1 MSSPDVVP
9 AAPPSSSNRP
19 GNEAQRSGRAL
30 LRVAA
35 GRRIGLVLLG
45 VPTARHRSLMRDG
58 GEVAP
63 VGPAV
68 DSTAAGAGRG
78 DRRVDQTDGSAS
90 DGGSPA
96 QLVVDVPPV
105 EHQWVAH
112 LSTTGPARDAA
123 VARLHELMLRAAR
136 HRVSRMPEA
145 AGLGA
150 ARRDELVHA
159 AADSATV
166 AALSRLDRFEGRSK
180 FSTWAY
186 KFGILEAGAEVRR
199 SVWRDRESRLHDV
212 AEPTE
217 QPASSPEA
225 YVEGRDLAR
234 AMQKGLSEALTA
246 HQRRIAIALLV
257 DEVPIDVLA
266 ERLDT
271 NRNALYKTLHD
282 ARRRLQA
289 YLFAEGFMPGGATK
303 KVTR

>member
-1 MSSPDVVP
+1 VLDEPGKTERVAAHSLCMSSPDVVP
-9 AAPPSSSNRP
+9 AAPPF
-19 GNEAQRSGRAL
+19 G
-30 LRVAA
+30 V
-35 GRRIGLVLLG
+35 VLLG
-45 VPTARHRSLMRDG
+45 VPTARGRSPVRDRG
-58 GEVAP
+58 DDAP

-68 DSTAAGAGRG
+68 GSTPAGAGRG

-96 QLVVDVPPV
+96 QLVADVPPV
-105 EHQWVAH
+105 EQQWVAH
-112 LSTTGPARDAA
+112 LATTGPAGDAA
-123 VARLHELMLRAAR
+123 VARLHQLMLRAAR

-150 ARRDELVHA
+150 ARRDELAHA

-166 AALSRLDRFEGRSK
+166 SALSRLDSFEGRSK
-180 FSTWAY
+180 FTTWAY

-217 QPASSPEA
+217 QSASSPEA

-234 AMQKGLSEALTA
+234 ALQKGLSEALTP

-289 YLFAEGFMPGGATK
+289 YLFAEGFMPGGTTK